1 MFEVYVERAADFSA
15 ARRKLADDQRCASS
29 EALLAVHSAIS
40 WNDALLAKMSGKAY
54 KSQDHAKAVV
64 ATEQECAKRRL
75 ETDGLR
81 HLRKLVAKK
90 SDVAYGDR
98 RISSEVASEL
108 SLSAERFEAWAIK
121 SLEKLQ

>member
-1 MFEVYVERAADFSA
+1 
-15 ARRKLADDQRCASS
+15 
-29 EALLAVHSAIS
+29 
-40 WNDALLAKMSGKAY
+40 MSGKAY

-81 HLRKLVAKK
+81 HLRKLVAK